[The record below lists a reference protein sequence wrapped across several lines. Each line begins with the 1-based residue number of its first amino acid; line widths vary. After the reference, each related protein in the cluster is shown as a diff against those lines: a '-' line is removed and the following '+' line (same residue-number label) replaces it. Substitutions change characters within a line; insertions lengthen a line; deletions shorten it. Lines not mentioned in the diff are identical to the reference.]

1 MEEKKKEREVNL
13 SDFDANFVIS
23 SFKNKERRNNP
34 SSIPRAL
41 VPNYEKA
48 ETEQIAKEAE
58 VATTTNNADI
68 SAESNKPN
76 ATDESTVSDVIDDA
90 GGATSGMETTKRT
103 TLNERKTAF
112 GEYRK
117 LFLTTPKITH
127 RKPVFISEDLRE
139 RLDEIA
145 RKLGSK
151 GMSAS
156 GFMENMAI
164 HHLKMYDEDIEYWR
178 KL

>member
-1 MEEKKKEREVNL
+1 MKKKENDVNL

-41 VPNYEKA
+41 IPPAEEERLKREKELA
-48 ETEQIAKEAE
+48 DTANESDDADVGSVDSKTDTANNDDIL
-58 VATTTNNADI
+58 ATDTTI
-68 SAESNKPN
+68 AES
-76 ATDESTVSDVIDDA
+76 TESNDN
-90 GGATSGMETTKRT
+90 TKRT
-103 TLNERKTAF
+103 SLRQRKAAF
-112 GEYRK
+112 EEYQKR
-117 LFLTTPKITH
+117 FLITPKIKH
-127 RKPVFISEDLRE
+127 RKPVFISEELRE

-145 RKLGSK
+145 RKLGCK

-156 GFMENMAI
+156 GFIENLAL
-164 HHLKMYDEDIEYWR
+164 HHLKMHEEDIEFWR

>member
-1 MEEKKKEREVNL
+1 MKEKKKEKEVNL
-13 SDFDANFVIS
+13 SDFDASFVIS

-41 VPNYEKA
+41 VPDYEKA
-48 ETEQIAKEAE
+48 EMEKKEKEAE
-58 VATTTNNADI
+58 TTTATNSADI
-68 SAESNKPN
+68 STESNKPD
-76 ATDESTVSDVIDDA
+76 AADEGTISDVINDA
-90 GGATSGMETTKRT
+90 GGIVWGIETAKRT
-103 TLNERKTAF
+103 TPKERKTAF
-112 GEYRK
+112 EEYRK
-117 LFLTTPKITH
+117 RFLTTPKITH

-145 RKLGSK
+145 RKLGDK

-156 GFMENMAI
+156 GFMENMAV
-164 HHLKMYDEDIEYWR
+164 HHLKMYEDDIEHWR

>member
-1 MEEKKKEREVNL
+1 MEEKKKEKEVNL

-41 VPNYEKA
+41 VPDYEKA
-48 ETEQIAKEAE
+48 ETEPKAKEAKT
-58 VATTTNNADI
+58 ATTTNNADI
-68 SAESNKPN
+68 STESNKPN
-76 ATDESTVSDVIDDA
+76 AADEGTTSDVINDA
-90 GGATSGMETTKRT
+90 GGTTSGTETTKRT
-103 TLNERKTAF
+103 TSKERKAAF
-112 GEYRK
+112 EEYRK

-145 RKLGSK
+145 RKLGYK

>member
-1 MEEKKKEREVNL
+1 MEQK
-13 SDFDANFVIS
+13 
-23 SFKNKERRNNP
+23 
-34 SSIPRAL
+34 
-41 VPNYEKA
+41 
-48 ETEQIAKEAE
+48 AKEAE
-58 VATTTNNADI
+58 AVTNADI

-76 ATDESTVSDVIDDA
+76 ATDEGTASDVIDDA
-90 GGATSGMETTKRT
+90 GGATSGTETTKRT
-103 TLNERKTAF
+103 TPKERKAAF
-112 GEYRK
+112 EEYRK

-145 RKLGSK
+145 RKLGYK